1 MLSLTQQQCSAS
13 CIHRQGLLAARGV
26 RHQQHCLTPGCR
38 EAQSGEPTALH
49 ADCQI
54 AQATARRNHR
64 VRGSVVHR
72 THEQALQLLVGLGG
86 SITMLCSQVPL
97 HSREYVLPARTL
109 RCCIIKAGRDVSIV
123 LTHIAIGCCHS
134 IQRQRALPTGVPCE
148 RLASTQPRQAQ
159 PPQDSKHL
167 WGVTCTAEGCHHVGH
182 LPWHSLAGDNSAWDG
197 PMHCTQACSTHER
210 DLPAG
215 SMGRQGQGPPAGL
228 LHAAAGRPS

>member
-1 MLSLTQQQCSAS
+1 MLSLTQHQCSAS

-26 RHQQHCLTPGCR
+26 RHQHHCLTPGCR

-54 AQATARRNHR
+54 AQATARRIHKM
-64 VRGSVVHR
+64 RGSVVHR
-72 THEQALQLLVGLGG
+72 THEQALQLLAGLGG

-148 RLASTQPRQAQ
+148 RLASTQDRRSLLKTVSTLGCSLHSRRLSPRGA
-159 PPQDSKHL
+159 L
-167 WGVTCTAEGCHHVGH
+167 AVA
-182 LPWHSLAGDNSAWDG
+182 SLAGDNSAWDG
-197 PMHCTQACSTHER
+197 PMHCTQACSTHEQ

-215 SMGRQGQGPPAGL
+215 SKGRQGQRPPAGL